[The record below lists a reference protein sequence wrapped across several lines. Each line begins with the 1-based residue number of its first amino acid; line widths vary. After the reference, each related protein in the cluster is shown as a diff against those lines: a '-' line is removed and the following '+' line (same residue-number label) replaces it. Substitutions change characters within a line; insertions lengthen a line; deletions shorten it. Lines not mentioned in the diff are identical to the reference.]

1 MLSTAFS
8 RSSRG
13 HLQRLM
19 GITAL
24 ALLFLGT
31 TPQDWGPTQLKPGFN
46 LFTKQ
51 QDIQLGQEAA
61 AEIRKKVVIVKD
73 PVLNAYVNAV
83 GKRLAA
89 SREAK
94 DSGFTFTFEVVADPA
109 INAFALPGGPMFINT
124 GLLKVVDNE
133 AQLAGAMGHEMS
145 HVILRH
151 GTNQASKADL
161 IQIPLALAGQL
172 SSSDTL
178 MGQLSQLGI
187 GLGAESVLLKFS
199 RTDESQADIMGSHLM
214 AEAGYDPD
222 ELARFFVKIKSQDTA
237 DAIAFL
243 SDHPNPGDR
252 SRAIKVEALRL
263 PVQDYGYQTGQFK
276 NMKKALATVHEPPPK
291 AVKSN

>member
-1 MLSTAFS
+1 MLRVGS
-8 RSSRG
+8 RSFRG
-13 HLQRLM
+13 PVQRLM
-19 GITAL
+19 GIA
-24 ALLFLGT
+24 AVAMLFLGST
-31 TPQDWGPTQLKPGFN
+31 SQDQGPTQLKPGFN

-94 DSGFTFTFEVVADPA
+94 DSGFTFTFEVVADPT

-133 AQLAGAMGHEMS
+133 AQLAGVMGHEMS
-145 HVILRH
+145 HVLLRH

-172 SSSDTL
+172 TNSDSL

-222 ELARFFVKIKSQDTA
+222 ELARFFEKIKSQDTA

-243 SDHPNPGDR
+243 SDHPNPGNR
-252 SRAIKVEALRL
+252 SRAIKLEALRL

-276 NMKKALATVHEPPPK
+276 NMKKALAAIHEPAPK
-291 AVKSN
+291 AHQG

>member
-1 MLSTAFS
+1 MLSGCLA
-8 RSSRG
+8 RG
-13 HLQRLM
+13 FHGSGRRM
-19 GITAL
+19 HGIA
-24 ALLFLGT
+24 AAVVVLLGVAVGAQEP
-31 TPQDWGPTQLKPGFN
+31 TPLKPGFN

-51 QDIQLGQEAA
+51 QDVQLGREAA
-61 AEIRKKVVIVKD
+61 AEIRQKVIMVKD
-73 PVLNAYVNAV
+73 PVLNAYVNRI
-83 GKRLAA
+83 GNRLAA

-94 DSGFTFTFEVVADPA
+94 DSGFTFTFEVTADPA

-124 GLLKVVDNE
+124 GLLRTVDNE
-133 AQLAGAMGHEMS
+133 AQLAGVMGHEMS

-172 SSSDTL
+172 TNSDTL

-199 RTDESQADIMGSHLM
+199 RTHESQADLMGSHLM
-214 AEAGYDPD
+214 AESGYDPNQ
-222 ELARFFVKIKSQDTA
+222 LAKFFQKIKSQDAA

-252 SRAIKVEALRL
+252 SRAIMLEAARL
-263 PVQDYGYQTGQFK
+263 PVQNYVYQTGQFK
-276 NMKKALATVHEPPPK
+276 NMKKALAAIQNPPPK
-291 AVKSN
+291 AK

>member
-1 MLSTAFS
+1 MSPLSRILRWLTGVAAVVTLFLSTAA
-8 RSSRG
+8 G
-13 HLQRLM
+13 AQ
-19 GITAL
+19 
-24 ALLFLGT
+24 
-31 TPQDWGPTQLKPGFN
+31 GPTQLKPGFN

-73 PVLNAYVNAV
+73 PLLNAYVNMV

-94 DSGFTFTFEVVADPA
+94 DSGFTFSFEVVADPT

-124 GLLKVVDNE
+124 GLLKAVDNE
-133 AQLAGAMGHEMS
+133 AQLAGVMGHEMS

-172 SSSDTL
+172 TDSDTL

-199 RTDESQADIMGSHLM
+199 RADESQADIMGSHLM

-222 ELARFFVKIKSQDTA
+222 ELARFFEKIKSQDTA

-263 PVQDYGYQTGQFK
+263 PVQDYGYQTGEFR
-276 NMKKALATVHEPPPK
+276 NMKKALAAVHQPPPK
-291 AVKSN
+291 AHQE